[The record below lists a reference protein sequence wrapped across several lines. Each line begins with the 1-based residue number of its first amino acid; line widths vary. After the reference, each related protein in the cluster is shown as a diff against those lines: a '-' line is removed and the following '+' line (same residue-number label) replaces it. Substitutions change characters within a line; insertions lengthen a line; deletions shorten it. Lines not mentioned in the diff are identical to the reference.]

1 MCVCLCVCMFVPKP
15 LVNNNLEEYKA
26 QSYYRSMELR
36 LLLKISTVNANDLLV
51 RF

>member
-1 MCVCLCVCMFVPKP
+1 MFVCLFVCVFVPKP

-36 LLLKISTVNANDLLV
+36 LFLKISTANVNDLIA